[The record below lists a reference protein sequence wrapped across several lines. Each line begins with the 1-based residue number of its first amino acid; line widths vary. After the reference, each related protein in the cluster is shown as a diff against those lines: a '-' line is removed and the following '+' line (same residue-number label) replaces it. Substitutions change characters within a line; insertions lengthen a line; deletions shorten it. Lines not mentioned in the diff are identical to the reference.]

1 MTRGDLVVI
10 GASVVLVAALF
21 GWIWARGAGGEWV
34 EIQAADRP
42 TERFSLWEPRHI
54 DVVGKRGAT
63 RIHVEAGRARVWDS
77 PCDDRVCM
85 LPGWLEQVGDTT
97 ACLPNG
103 VVVTISGRAGT
114 RFDAIN
120 F

>member
-1 MTRGDLVVI
+1 MTRADLLVI
-10 GASVVLVAALF
+10 LACLASIAGLFAWLWAPGAS
-21 GWIWARGAGGEWV
+21 GEWV
-34 EIQAADRP
+34 EIQGADGVARH
-42 TERFSLWEPRHI
+42 SLWE
-54 DVVGKRGAT
+54 T
-63 RIHVEAGRARVWDS
+63 RDLEVAGRQGTTRVRIDLGRVRVTDS
-77 PCDDRVCM
+77 PCTDRICIRA
-85 LPGWLEQVGDTT
+85 GWLDEVGDTT